1 VAESR
6 NLALGKFRRFGFRRF
21 GRSNGRDN
29 SNRQCRNVNGLAPHV
44 IENRD
49 RSAAEHLGGATS
61 RTLNR
66 IQPGCIQ
73 SVQMVEVAVFRNRH
87 RLGVGSGRTLMVI
100 DRYNENGSSLQLY
113 MREIGKTP
121 LLTREQEIKLAAQVR
136 RGDKR
141 ARERMI
147 KANLRLVVKISYD
160 YANFGMPLLDLINEG
175 NLGLMK
181 AVERFNPKKGA
192 KLSTYAAL
200 WIKQSIRRALSNQ
213 SKTIRLPVHI
223 VDKVHRLHRASLEL
237 AETLGREPSDAEL
250 AKRLGISTARTAR
263 LRTFGV
269 SPLSLDAP
277 IGDEGD
283 NQFSDIVQDEGALTP
298 SELLRVKMTRQEI
311 RQHLKHLTPREA
323 EIVTLRFGLD
333 GQEPRTLGNVGR
345 KFKVTRERIRQI
357 QETALNKLRRRV
369 DALDR
374 GDLAGTS

>member
-1 VAESR
+1 
-6 NLALGKFRRFGFRRF
+6 
-21 GRSNGRDN
+21 
-29 SNRQCRNVNGLAPHV
+29 
-44 IENRD
+44 
-49 RSAAEHLGGATS
+49 
-61 RTLNR
+61 
-66 IQPGCIQ
+66 
-73 SVQMVEVAVFRNRH
+73 MVEVAVFRNRH

-121 LLTREQEIKLAAQVR
+121 LLTREEEINLAAQVR

-160 YANFGMPLLDLINEG
+160 YANFGVPLLDLINEG
-175 NLGLMK
+175 NIGLMK
-181 AVERFNPKKGA
+181 AVERFDPRKGA

-223 VDKVHRLHRASLEL
+223 VDKISKLHRTSLKL

-250 AKRLGISTARTAR
+250 AQRLGIAPARAAQ

-269 SPLSLDAP
+269 SPISLDAP
-277 IGDEGD
+277 IGDEDD
-283 NQFSDIVQDEGALTP
+283 NQFSDIVQDEETWTP
-298 SELLRVKMTRQEI
+298 AELLRVKMMWQEI

-333 GQEPRTLGNVGR
+333 GQEPRTLDKVGE
-345 KFKVTRERIRQI
+345 KFKVTRERVRQI
-357 QETALNKLRRRV
+357 QEVALNKLRRRV
-369 DALDR
+369 EALDR
-374 GDLAGTS
+374 GDLAGKS